1 MSQFPFR
8 RLMLAGAAS
17 AALLLGA
24 CVSETTYHP
33 ATGRGFDRT
42 GFSER
47 QVEQNRFLVSFA
59 GNSSTPRDTVER
71 YLLFRAAEITL
82 QNGGDFFVMADRDT
96 DLQSRTYTTPG
107 FGPGWGYGGFGG
119 YWGPSYRYY
128 GRGFAGGGFGGRG
141 FGYGGGFGW
150 SPWYGG
156 GFGAFNDFDIQTVQ
170 RYEAT
175 AEIVVGR
182 GPIPRDNVRAFNA
195 HDVVQRIGPTIV
207 TPEQTHRRS

>member
-1 MSQFPFR
+1 MPKIFGRKLALASV
-8 RLMLAGAAS
+8 AGAA
-17 AALLLGA
+17 LMLGA

-33 ATGRGFDRT
+33 ATGRGFDQT
-42 GFSER
+42 GFSDR

-82 QNGGDFFVMADRDT
+82 QNGGDYFVMVNRDT

-119 YWGPSYRYY
+119 YWGPSWRYY
-128 GRGFAGGGFGGRG
+128 GGGFGYGR
-141 FGYGGGFGW
+141 GFGW

-156 GFGAFNDFDIQTVQ
+156 GFGAFNDFDIRTVQ
-170 RYEAT
+170 RYEAS

-182 GPIPRDNVRAFNA
+182 GPIPRDNLRAFDA
-195 HDVVQRIGPTIV
+195 HQVVERIGPTV
-207 TPEQTHRRS
+207 VMPGQERRR